1 MSPFSKLCRKGAG
14 PCVFISL
21 CLSWREMETVF
32 SPHSAP
38 LLFLV
43 KPNLHKVFLYPLIF
57 LKGHAILSQMLVSEK
72 LNLAQMQPF
81 HPGCVSASN
90 EKRAGEGR
98 RKVFGKAEESV
109 AEIPAGS
116 LHSGRSHTQLWIKGR
131 NLREDE
137 RG

>member
-1 MSPFSKLCRKGAG
+1 
-14 PCVFISL
+14 
-21 CLSWREMETVF
+21 
-32 SPHSAP
+32 
-38 LLFLV
+38 
-43 KPNLHKVFLYPLIF
+43 
-57 LKGHAILSQMLVSEK
+57 MLVSEK

-90 EKRAGEGR
+90 GKRAGEGR